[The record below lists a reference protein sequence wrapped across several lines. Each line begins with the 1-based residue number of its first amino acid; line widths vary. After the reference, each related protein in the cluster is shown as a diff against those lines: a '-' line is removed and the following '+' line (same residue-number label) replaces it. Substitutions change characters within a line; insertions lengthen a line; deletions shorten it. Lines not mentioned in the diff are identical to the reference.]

1 MESSSVIFLIVQLVA
16 VIGIFAVLAYVS
28 NYIVKKIY
36 SMPSLENSKFLNPVE
51 YFPHEQVLL
60 LKQVFY
66 LIMILVFLM
75 IDLYLIFD
83 MTGSQYIYVSDIII
97 SIYLLINLDK
107 KSSKDKIIL
116 FLLIPFGSITNL
128 LFGPTLISLL
138 DVFHII
144 GYIYFMGVYYRK
156 FVKYTENNGL
166 GITIMLL
173 YTIVLVSFLF
183 TMLVEEVTPLDSIVM
198 VTNAFTSNSF
208 DPAGNSVIGKV
219 DSLVLAWGG
228 FMLSGVGTATLSVS
242 MIRRYIDRE
251 FDEMEDLIKN
261 KKK

>member
-1 MESSSVIFLIVQLVA
+1 
-16 VIGIFAVLAYVS
+16 
-28 NYIVKKIY
+28 
-36 SMPSLENSKFLNPVE
+36 
-51 YFPHEQVLL
+51 
-60 LKQVFY
+60 
-66 LIMILVFLM
+66 
-75 IDLYLIFD
+75 
-83 MTGSQYIYVSDIII
+83 
-97 SIYLLINLDK
+97 
-107 KSSKDKIIL
+107 
-116 FLLIPFGSITNL
+116 
-128 LFGPTLISLL
+128 
-138 DVFHII
+138 
-144 GYIYFMGVYYRK
+144 MGVYYRK